1 MRQLILLPVWLV
13 SFTLTAQDVPEVV
26 FGKVSDEDRRLTEV
40 PGDPTAEAYVLYD
53 RQSLD
58 FGYSDAEGP
67 SLIETFHQRIKLLRP
82 SSFDRADVVLRY
94 NRAYEQISNVE
105 AYLHPAGGGTIAV
118 RPEQIVDEVEEDDE
132 RVVKFT
138 FPRVSEG
145 TIIEYRYTRRGKNIL
160 IPTPF
165 VFQQDIPVR
174 WAQYDAMIP
183 PYYGYVS
190 LGTGALDVN
199 EVKIT
204 KRAWGPRWT
213 TGAYRTDQDKIEH
226 SDILW
231 AKRDLPA
238 FRSQPYSNNAS
249 DYLPKIQLQ
258 LQSVQYP
265 NRPKQTIFGDW
276 QETVDELQAR
286 QDFGRYYRNKINYSK
301 VWKAFEPDLAGLQSD
316 REKVVAAYRFVT
328 QSIGW
333 TGRYYFL
340 ATDSPN
346 KIFDN
351 RAGNSADLNIVLL
364 SLLNEAGIEAH
375 PLLVSLRNTGAPI
388 EQYPLLD
395 QFNHL
400 MVYTELD
407 GNPFFLDAGD
417 ADRPPGLPR
426 ERALNHR
433 GWIADKDNPRWVT
446 IDVPSSR
453 QVTMVEMNVGADG
466 RATGKIQGR
475 LENYFAF
482 AGRSTL
488 SEATTEREKPV
499 VRDIMAAFPEAT
511 VDSFTVLEGKSDQA
525 EQFNYEAQLTV
536 PAAQVLDDYLY
547 LQTVILPLLEGDLA
561 DADQRS
567 FPIDFPYPWEHRYIA
582 SVHLPE
588 GYHLE
593 EAPAPVRLKAEDGSI
608 VATFSSQET
617 VPGLISVALTVQL
630 GRTLYAAHE
639 YDALRDM
646 FRRIIEMQEAPLV
659 LKRQTK

>member
-1 MRQLILLPVWLV
+1 MRHLFLLAGWLV
-13 SFTLTAQDVPEVV
+13 ALSLSAQSIPRIT
-26 FGKVSDEDRRLTEV
+26 FGKVTDEDRKLTQV
-40 PGDPTAEAYVLYD
+40 PGDSTAEAYVLYD

-58 FGYSDAEGP
+58 FEYSDIDGP
-67 SLIETFHQRIKLLRP
+67 SLVETFHQQIKLLRP
-82 SSFDRADVVLRY
+82 SSFDRADVVLHYHRI
-94 NRAYEQISNVE
+94 YEKITDVE
-105 AYLHPAGGGTIAV
+105 AFVHPPTGGTIPL
-118 RPEQIVDEVEEDDE
+118 RPEQIIDEAENDDG

-138 FPRVSEG
+138 FPQVTVGS
-145 TIIEYRYTRRGKNIL
+145 IIEFRYVRRRDNIL

-174 WAQYDAMIP
+174 WAQFDAMIP

-204 KRAWGPRWT
+204 KRSWGPKWGS
-213 TGAYRTDQDKIEH
+213 GAYRNREEAIEH
-226 SDILW
+226 SDIVW
-231 AKRDLPA
+231 AKKDLPA

-265 NRPKQTIFGDW
+265 GRPKQTIFGDW
-276 QETVDELQAR
+276 QETVKELQDR
-286 QDFGRYYRNKINYSK
+286 QDFGRYYRNKINYAK
-301 VWKAFEPDLAGLQSD
+301 VWKAFEPDIAGLQSD
-316 REKVVAAYRFVT
+316 AEKIAAAYRFVT
-328 QSIGW
+328 STISW
-333 TGRYYFL
+333 NGRYYFL

-346 KIFDN
+346 KVFDN
-351 RAGNSADLNIVLL
+351 RTGNSADLNIVLL

-400 MVYTELD
+400 MVYTEVD
-407 GNPFFLDAGD
+407 GKPLFLDAGD
-417 ADRPPGLPR
+417 ADRPAGLPR
-426 ERALNHR
+426 EQALNHR
-433 GWIADKDNPRWVT
+433 GWVGDKADPRWIT

-453 QVTMVEMNVGADG
+453 RVTMVEMEVGPAG
-466 RATGKIQGR
+466 LATSKIQGR

-482 AGRSTL
+482 AGRNTL
-488 SEATTEREKPV
+488 SEASSEREKPV
-499 VRDIMAAFPEAT
+499 VREIAT
-511 VDSFTVLEGKSDQA
+511 AYPQATITSFAVKEGKSDRPDQLD
-525 EQFNYEAQLTV
+525 FEARVTV
-536 PAAQVLDDYLY
+536 PAGQVMDDYLY
-547 LQTVILPLLEGDLA
+547 LQPILIPLLEGDLA
-561 DADQRS
+561 DADQRT

-582 SVHLPE
+582 NIRLPE
-588 GYHLE
+588 AYHLD
-593 EAPAPVRLKAEDGSI
+593 EAPAPVRVKAEDGSI
-608 VATFSSQET
+608 VASFSAQESS
-617 VPGLISVALTVQL
+617 PGLVSVALTVQL

-646 FRRIIEMQEAPLV
+646 FRRIIDMQQSPLV